1 MESRTVKSTSRSS
14 ATTDDIVLRETGV
27 TRLVFRP
34 MLVDNKKDPSA
45 SVKGT
50 FVFQKKGFN
59 DNWEEIPVPSLSSLK
74 KGDEVKLPLSS
85 EELRTLFTEVS
96 ALYQLFESE
105 GIPLGQTRF
114 VKANETV
121 QALAQMTDEE
131 ITTVMSGQ
139 ESLGASAVARLIGW
153 ASDADNFSLMFDR
166 LQRIG
171 EGDLLKLN
179 TALGIANIKRALKIW
194 FDNRRNDD
202 EEFWH
207 TILAEQSF
215 VLEQIFH
222 VPIVVIKSKAYVGGK
237 SVLNRGGKIVDFLVK
252 NSVTSS
258 VGLVE
263 IKTPMTPLLGGEY
276 RTGIYNV
283 SSDLTG
289 AVQQALCYRDSI
301 SRERTSLL
309 REFPQSA
316 EVFDPLCIVLIG
328 NVRRELADDKEKQ
341 QAFEL
346 YRRQLSSIEIVTYD
360 EMYDKMRRLVSV
372 LESGA

>member
-1 MESRTVKSTSRSS
+1 M
-14 ATTDDIVLRETGV
+14 LRETGV

>member
-1 MESRTVKSTSRSS
+1 
-14 ATTDDIVLRETGV
+14 
-27 TRLVFRP
+27 

-121 QALAQMTDEE
+121 QALAQMTDDE

-139 ESLGASAVARLIGW
+139 QSLGASAVARLIGW

-166 LQRIG
+166 LQQIG

-207 TILAEQSF
+207 TILAEHSF

-276 RTGIYNV
+276 RTGIYNL
-283 SSDLTG
+283 SSELTG

-301 SRERTSLL
+301 SRERMLLL

-360 EMYDKMRRLVSV
+360 EMYEKMRRLVSV
-372 LESGA
+372 LESGTSLD

>member
-1 MESRTVKSTSRSS
+1 M
-14 ATTDDIVLRETGV
+14 LRETGV

-207 TILAEQSF
+207 AILAEQSF

-252 NSVTSS
+252 NSVSSS
-258 VGLVE
+258 VALVE

-328 NVRRELADDKEKQ
+328 NVRRELADDKDKQ